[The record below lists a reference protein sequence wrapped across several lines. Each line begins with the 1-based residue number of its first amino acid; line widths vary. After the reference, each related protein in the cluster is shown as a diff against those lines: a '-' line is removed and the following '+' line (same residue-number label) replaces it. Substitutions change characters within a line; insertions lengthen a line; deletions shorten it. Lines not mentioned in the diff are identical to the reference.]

1 MGSMIRIYREVEER
15 LAEVAGAMTHR
26 RSAAADV
33 AVAVSFSPAS
43 RDGAQRDL
51 LHRHASRDA
60 EQLEALVG
68 GLVAQMR
75 VLRHAAEGYFDSP
88 GQTPSA

>member
-1 MGSMIRIYREVEER
+1 MELSAIFCT
-15 LAEVAGAMTHR
+15 ATPVA
-26 RSAAADV
+26 
-33 AVAVSFSPAS
+33 
-43 RDGAQRDL
+43 
-51 LHRHASRDA
+51 DA